1 MKVFKG
7 IRQFS
12 SNSRKEKTLMIP
24 FYDDKI
30 AVIQE
35 ISAVKHTRL
44 LVPLRQFCDA
54 LNIRWDSQ
62 YRRIKAV
69 CFTAEISLER
79 AAVSL

>member
-12 SNSRKEKTLMIP
+12 SNSRKEKTFMIP

-44 LVPLRQFCDA
+44 LVPLR
-54 LNIRWDSQ
+54 
-62 YRRIKAV
+62 
-69 CFTAEISLER
+69 
-79 AAVSL
+79 

>member
-12 SNSRKEKTLMIP
+12 SNSRKEKTFMIP

-35 ISAVKHTRL
+35 ILAVKHTEGGEGFL
-44 LVPLRQFCDA
+44 CASSVMH
-54 LNIRWDSQ
+54 
-62 YRRIKAV
+62 
-69 CFTAEISLER
+69 
-79 AAVSL
+79 